1 MKAQDRP
8 TASNTSSTACQ
19 ILALTMMEQTV
30 SYWQVCYTD
39 THPGGGQM
47 EMLIIQ
53 LLSAIRLAIV
63 RLPPIL
69 LQT

>member
-1 MKAQDRP
+1 MKAQDRA
-8 TASNTSSTACQ
+8 TAGKTSSAAWQ
-19 ILALTMMEQTV
+19 NLAVMKLTV
-30 SYWQVCYTD
+30 SCCCEVCYTD

-53 LLSAIRLAIV
+53 LLSAVRLAIV